1 LKNDGSKT
9 GLAIAFFFVIP
20 MPDGVGEEE
29 DVPSGDANTMD
40 AMFAI
45 RCAFRFVIRL
55 VIRRASILESSAMSM
70 PLTGDGVRH
79 RYMSDLS
86 ESAVH
91 GETPEVPPSSSSS
104 EA

>member
-45 RCAFRFVIRL
+45 R
-55 VIRRASILESSAMSM
+55 
-70 PLTGDGVRH
+70 
-79 RYMSDLS
+79 
-86 ESAVH
+86 
-91 GETPEVPPSSSSS
+91 
-104 EA
+104 